1 MGKWLISTVDNKSA
15 EFLKEKPYPL
25 SCYDYG
31 FGFLED
37 EYDYGFKVLIYDDE
51 RDAFINDV
59 SFRYF
64 LIGKYEH
71 LQDMVFPRFCNAKT
85 VYKRDDKD
93 QHSKSFGYCTVE
105 PMYPE
110 QTILS
115 DLTKGSII
123 PKNRIRYFVIHKRI
137 LADGTETFK
146 LVGNDRTNRYIRR
159 PELNLLL
166 HKGLIVNHKDLR
178 YKIRVLYEA
187 KEKAN
192 KEKLIPKFEKIFQ
205 HSIALGIPQPKLEY
219 VFQGDDVIVTGINR
233 EWLKQN
239 VPVTKVID
247 TLHIPEGVTK
257 IADGAFYV
265 VDSGFD
271 FKNLELPSTLKEI
284 GSFSFFGRAR
294 LTSVKLNGTKVAN
307 ETKFTN
313 GTKLTRIGDHA
324 FARCRALNLK
334 LNLDKTFTEFEDGV
348 FLECNVV
355 EVNFIEAPSVYRIGT
370 AAFMGTRVKMKLPE
384 SLVEIG
390 AYAFYDSSFED
401 KYVVIPDSV
410 AKIGDFAFSKCDLH
424 SVELPHNLK
433 VLPEDLFSHSKLKHI
448 PKLPETL
455 EKIGAHCFFDCKD
468 MSGELEVPD
477 SVEEIGGSAFANCPN
492 ITKAKLSSKIKRLA
506 SELFTGCTNLR
517 EVILP
522 DKVEMIGFRVFEECI
537 KMTEVHI
544 PPTVSAIDDHA
555 FLECSNLQ
563 KVDYE
568 PECIKYLPYDTFG
581 FKTEKDNAPEAS
593 FLQDMS
599 INVSDDYLENGDLV
613 VFFARTPNCELAYGV
628 FDHMTA
634 DENPKAV
641 VWMLP
646 VVSYADA
653 QVNDTQPIRYEVKGL
668 RPRKVVYDEK
678 NINQRIIYNY
688 LRRCINL

>member
-1 MGKWLISTVDNKSA
+1 M
-15 EFLKEKPYPL
+15 
-25 SCYDYG
+25 
-31 FGFLED
+31 
-37 EYDYGFKVLIYDDE
+37 
-51 RDAFINDV
+51 
-59 SFRYF
+59 
-64 LIGKYEH
+64 
-71 LQDMVFPRFCNAKT
+71 
-85 VYKRDDKD
+85 
-93 QHSKSFGYCTVE
+93 
-105 PMYPE
+105 
-110 QTILS
+110 
-115 DLTKGSII
+115 
-123 PKNRIRYFVIHKRI
+123 
-137 LADGTETFK
+137 
-146 LVGNDRTNRYIRR
+146 
-159 PELNLLL
+159 
-166 HKGLIVNHKDLR
+166 
-178 YKIRVLYEA
+178 
-187 KEKAN
+187 
-192 KEKLIPKFEKIFQ
+192 
-205 HSIALGIPQPKLEY
+205 
-219 VFQGDDVIVTGINR
+219 
-233 EWLKQN
+233 
-239 VPVTKVID
+239 PVTKVID

-355 EVNFIEAPSVYRIGT
+355 EVNFIEALSVYRIGI

-410 AKIGDFAFSKCDLH
+410 DEIGDFAFSKCDLH

-477 SVEEIGGSAFANCPN
+477 SVEEIGVSAFANCPN

-613 VFFARTPNCELAYGV
+613 VFFARTPNCKLAYGV

-678 NINQRIIYNY
+678 NINQRIFYNY

>member
-1 MGKWLISTVDNKSA
+1 MGKWLISTLDNGVA
-15 EFLKEKPYPL
+15 DFLKERPYPY
-25 SCYDYG
+25 SYYNYGFSSKNTYDYG
-31 FGFLED
+31 L
-37 EYDYGFKVLIYDDE
+37 KVSIYDDE
-51 RDAFINDV
+51 RDKFIDDV
-59 SFRYF
+59 SFPYF
-64 LIGKYEH
+64 LVGEYEH
-71 LQDMVFPRFCNAKT
+71 LQDIVFPNFRNAKT
-85 VYKRDDKD
+85 VYSREDRDE
-93 QHSKSFGYCTVE
+93 HSHKYGFCTIE

-115 DLTKGSII
+115 DLPKESMI
-123 PKNRIRYFVIHKRI
+123 PEERIRYFVIHKRI
-137 LADGTETFK
+137 LDDGKNTETFK

-166 HKGLIVNHKDLR
+166 YKGLIVNHVNLKG
-178 YKIRVLYEA
+178 KIRVLYESRENA
-187 KEKAN
+187 NREKFT
-192 KEKLIPKFEKIFQ
+192 KRSKLLLRN
-205 HSIALGIPQPKLEY
+205 SYGLGIPQPKLDY

-284 GSFSFFGRAR
+284 GSFSFFERTR
-294 LTSVKLNGTKVAN
+294 LTSVMLS
-307 ETKFTN
+307 

-324 FARCRALNLK
+324 FARCTSLNLK
-334 LNLDKTFTEFEDGV
+334 LDLDKTFAEFEDGV
-348 FLECNVV
+348 FLGCNMV
-355 EVNFIEAPSVYRIGT
+355 EVNFTEASSVHRIGT
-370 AAFMGTRVKMKLPE
+370 AAFLGTRVKMKLPE
-384 SLVEIG
+384 SLKEIG
-390 AYAFYDSSFED
+390 AYAFYDSLYVD
-401 KYVVIPDSV
+401 KNMVIPDSV
-410 AKIGDFAFSKCDLH
+410 DEIGDFAFSKCDLY
-424 SVELPHNLK
+424 SVELPHNLN

-468 MSGELEVPD
+468 MSGELEVHD
-477 SVEEIGGSAFANCPN
+477 SVEEIGVSAFANCPN

-581 FKTEKDNAPEAS
+581 FKTEKDNAPEESS

-613 VFFARTPNCELAYGV
+613 VFFARTPYCKLAYGV